1 MSPKKNRQTTW
12 VTLFV
17 AIGSIGY
24 GRFWSSSR
32 KEGGLEAYFE
42 ILGYAASIIGQVLG
56 QPQFFESFNLAQE
69 GPGLGYTNAII
80 GKPQTLF
87 VASKNCAQT

>member
-1 MSPKKNRQTTW
+1 
-12 VTLFV
+12 
-17 AIGSIGY
+17 
-24 GRFWSSSR
+24 
-32 KEGGLEAYFE
+32 
-42 ILGYAASIIGQVLG
+42 LG